1 MFQRKCCLYFFT
13 LLSSLNIKEH
23 YCILLIAK
31 NFVHAFRVETPQI
44 LPPNGAKLAVL
55 EGGNLLQILVNLNCG
70 KELKEQLAVDLF

>member
-1 MFQRKCCLYFFT
+1 M
-13 LLSSLNIKEH
+13 LL
-23 YCILLIAK
+23 
-31 NFVHAFRVETPQI
+31 VGVETPQI